1 MGALSLGLTQ
11 YPPPAELAKA
21 LGLDAVKPLGPYT
34 KLTPGMLEYTKGIEP
49 LPVPEKLEFGEAAA
63 IFEMWAKDGALHTR
77 KFRNSA
83 IMIVR

>member
-1 MGALSLGLTQ
+1 
-11 YPPPAELAKA
+11 
-21 LGLDAVKPLGPYT
+21 
-34 KLTPGMLEYTKGIEP
+34 MLEYTKGIEP